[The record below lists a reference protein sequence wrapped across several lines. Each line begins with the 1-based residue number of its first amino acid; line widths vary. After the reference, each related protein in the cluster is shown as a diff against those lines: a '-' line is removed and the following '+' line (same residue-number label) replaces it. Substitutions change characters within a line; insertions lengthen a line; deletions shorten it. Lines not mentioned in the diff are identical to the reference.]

1 MNETGAVTLEQVVS
15 LARQLPPLE
24 KIRLIEQIAPEIERD
39 MLSQRP
45 LKRKSLLGLCADLG
59 SAPSAKEIDEV
70 RREMW
75 ADFPREDMLTGKWP
89 RLWAVWRE
97 PRCPTCPTA
106 SSLRLPC
113 IWAFPSSAATAR
125 FKHQV

>member
-1 MNETGAVTLEQVVS
+1 MNETESVTLEQVVS

-45 LKRKSLLGLCADLG
+45 FKRKSLLGLCADLG
-59 SAPSAKEIDEV
+59 PAPSAEEIDEI

-75 ADFPREDMLTGKWP
+75 ADFPRED
-89 RLWAVWRE
+89 
-97 PRCPTCPTA
+97 
-106 SSLRLPC
+106 
-113 IWAFPSSAATAR
+113 I
-125 FKHQV
+125 